1 MATRFICKICRNEIA
16 HPGAECPYCRGR
28 SVIAEGASPRIL
40 AMVFGVMVAIFTV
53 TGFYARSFKLEGQD
67 RGRLHFEAARAEM
80 ADERYEEAISLFR
93 DALLYSRDNSAYRLE
108 LSRALYAAGRYSETE
123 NYLSGL
129 RTADP
134 ASGIVNLLL
143 ARLAA
148 RGGQVTEAVSYYR
161 TAIHGHWDTKPEVD
175 RIDMHL
181 ELVDLLDREGLD
193 QQLAAELLE
202 LAEIAPDDTEILRR
216 LAILLL
222 KTGSYDR
229 ASSIFRSLL
238 VSAPTDRELL
248 LGRAAAEF
256 QLGNYLTA
264 RTHYNRAQLYGDD
277 DETRERIR
285 LCNRIIELDPTRRG
299 IGLGERLRRSRL
311 LIERTLTAFSAC
323 RNPAGS
329 GLVGPLPLLPQDETL
344 VIDRAE
350 SVLDARRQRATDA
363 SVESNILLA
372 EEVWNFARARCDS
385 AGPPDR
391 PLLHVLA
398 KLSR

>member
-1 MATRFICKICRNEIA
+1 MATRYICKICRNEIA
-16 HPGAECPYCRGR
+16 QSGAECPYCRGR

-40 AMVFGVMVAIFTV
+40 AMVFGVMVAIFAL

-67 RGRLHFEAARAEM
+67 RGRLYFEAAQEQM
-80 ADERYEEAISLFR
+80 AGKRYEEAINHFR
-93 DALLYSRDNSAYRLE
+93 DALLYSRDNPAYRLE
-108 LSRALYAAGRYSETE
+108 LSRALYAAGRFSETE

-129 RTADP
+129 RAADP

-143 ARLAA
+143 ARLAV
-148 RGGQVTEAVSYYR
+148 RDDQVTEAVSYYR
-161 TAIHGHWDTKPEVD
+161 TAIHGRWDEKPEVE

-202 LAEIAPDDTEILRR
+202 LAEIAPDDIEIRRR

-222 KTGSYDR
+222 KTGSFDR

-238 VSAPTDRELL
+238 ASAPTDRELL
-248 LGRAAAEF
+248 LGRADAEF
-256 QLGNYLTA
+256 NLGNYLTA

-277 DETRERIR
+277 DDTRARIQ

-299 IGLGERLRRSRL
+299 IGLGERFRRSRL
-311 LIERTLTAFSAC
+311 LIERTMIAFSAC

-329 GLVGPLPLLPQDETL
+329 EFVGPLPLLPQDESI
-344 VIDRAE
+344 VFDRAE
-350 SVLDARRQRATDA
+350 SVLDARRERASDTL
-363 SVESNILLA
+363 VESNILLA
-372 EEVWNFARARCDS
+372 EEIWNFATTRCGS
-385 AGPPDR
+385 ADPPDS
-391 PLLHVLA
+391 PLLNVMA